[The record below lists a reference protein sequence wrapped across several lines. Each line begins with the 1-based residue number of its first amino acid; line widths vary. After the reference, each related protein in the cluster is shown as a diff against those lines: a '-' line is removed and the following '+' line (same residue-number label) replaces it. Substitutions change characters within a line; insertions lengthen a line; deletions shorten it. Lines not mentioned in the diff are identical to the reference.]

1 MDEIII
7 KLEEKVVD
15 TNVDKFANW
24 FKDNPEKIL
33 GDTLIKTSTIRG
45 KENAFT
51 YTTVISD
58 KEKLFALDIPDYM
71 QVSNDD
77 PLISTEKDKITE
89 TSANPTL
96 KRTIKKAD
104 EKSEKDNAQI
114 LRRFGKAFVP
124 SKNIWSY
131 DEVDET
137 YNGDRYDQD
146 GNLIEKAIT
155 ESQKQAYV
163 LYIKRF
169 TGKEIKG
176 GFKKYLIEDTK
187 ENRLKL
193 MKEGS
198 LAFDNTENE
207 EFRRFKPTFY
217 YASGNIREKIQSLKN
232 GKDFYVNNFGEDVY
246 ENQLRVL
253 NEKLEIVNE
262 KKLTL
267 TSKDPKKRIYI
278 KVDGGFAKQI
288 KVSPCIPIN
297 TKSYQREESTWIRL
311 NKDGNIEWKV
321 NKTAKG
327 YAPDKRSGRD
337 AEFGTYKLTL
347 RQAFIFWYKDFSR
360 WTASDYN
367 IIYPIGVNYDN
378 IMDWFVNG
386 KGQRTK
392 NIPDKYKELSLN
404 NTAIIKDEWY
414 AKLQQI
420 KDVGNKLFA
429 LFLEIGL
436 QEKDVINIVTTWNT
450 KYNSFLNYN
459 VNKVPILFQFVKN
472 VAGGTEQM
480 DIRTEKRRAI
490 GFNMLT
496 GSSCLAYGVGMG
508 KTFASIFTL
517 GQNLDLGLCKR
528 PLIIVPNSVY
538 PQFLQEIK
546 FLLPQY
552 KVNGLFNLK
561 GILSTLAE
569 NVQDNSI
576 TIISKSAIDSLGF
589 SNKETGDKLLKR
601 YFEIL
606 KQGDDDDDENK
617 TKKTE
622 KKKSSDFQKFKEFL
636 GVVQSNSTVFF
647 DKIGWDYLC
656 IDEAHNFKNLFA
668 SVKGKLKEDEGE
680 SGNEKIV
687 TTRQNSG
694 FKIKGSQSPTAVK
707 IFALAQYVQMQ
718 NRNGNC
724 LLLTATPFTNTP
736 LEIYSMLSLIRYDF
750 LKANGYGA
758 IQDFFEFFAEVGNV
772 SAVTTALKPVN
783 KTVVTGFKNV
793 VAMQGIIYALI
804 DKPTKEEEA
813 TKVERPNKIV
823 LPMWDKKV
831 ANQTIKVSE
840 SNQVT
845 TLLKMTS
852 TQTQLWERLTKYS
865 EGKLKYAELSAQEY
879 WNNSKCSSIEAM
891 LKSAK
896 KKAEEGET
904 PANYDAGGIQ
914 SVFTLTY
921 GRSIALSPYLYRFFP
936 VEKNPTPAEFV
947 QASPKIEYAIEC
959 IKTVKEHHEK
969 TKTPMSGQVIFM
981 TKGVS
986 CFNYI
991 TDYCVDY
998 LGLKEHEVGIIAS
1011 KNYIGKNTKGITK
1024 DNVQDAF
1031 LGRRLDVTD
1040 PLNPK
1045 YVDIPDED
1053 RVKVLVG
1060 STAIKEGVNLQFYST
1075 CLYVCEVDWNP
1086 TDMTQL
1092 EGRIWRQKNAFEN
1105 VRIVIPLLENSLDA
1119 FIYNKLK
1126 EKTGRINQ
1134 IWERD
1139 GSNEFE
1145 LDELNPEE
1153 MTRQVSRSPSQIA
1166 DIIKKQRNKEFS
1178 EQLTE
1183 YTVQYNSFRE
1193 VRRLSGEIID
1203 VYNDISKYSRKL
1215 YNHENTLQMIW
1226 NFLNTFRPSLIDK
1239 PLVKEKSSY
1248 DKLFSPTPTQ
1258 ESRSLKVNPNE
1269 LNYSFEDLTELM
1281 NVFRKDAIIEYPRG
1295 YMSGWKE
1302 ETEKAIPT
1310 FKVGEKVTFETRR
1323 GAKEGKIFEVFSY
1336 NYGNDPKNLE
1346 YDIQVGLDP
1355 DNISEGVKTIDNKIV
1370 SLDNPIKEVE
1380 NVDLGGTA
1388 FNIGSKKATETL
1400 MDIYNWFKSNNKK
1413 ENIEQTLDYYKRMS
1427 SPYLTAINFYS
1438 LERTIQSF
1446 QSFAKIKEFFY
1457 DNFLRVYDYDIK
1469 WTRWIKEINDY
1480 WNKNLIPLGIKNED
1494 ELTIKLKELKTKT
1507 SLFQTKLE
1515 EIDSDEFFEGL
1526 KIEAQLE
1533 IKKRAEDGDKP
1544 LSPIEGADLFAKPNP
1559 DYLGNGYLDIF
1570 TKKFLKKKEYKKQKS
1585 KIEEAKVVE
1594 EKPKELSL
1602 IDKKIKVFEMLVK
1615 TSKGAKKD
1623 LLEKKINVF
1632 KMFRK

>member
-1 MDEIII
+1 MDDKIIE
-7 KLEEKVVD
+7 LEEKVVD

-77 PLISTEKDKITE
+77 PLVSTEQEEVTDTKT
-89 TSANPTL
+89 TL
-96 KRTIKKAD
+96 KEKQKLKKVG
-104 EKSEKDNAQI
+104 EKSEKQNAEI
-114 LRRFGKAFVP
+114 IKRFGKPFTP
-124 SKNIWSY
+124 STNIWSY
-131 DEVDET
+131 DEVDKT
-137 YNGDRYDQD
+137 YNGDRFDKD

-155 ESQKQAYV
+155 EFEKQAYV
-163 LYIKRF
+163 LFLKRF

-176 GFKKYLIEDTK
+176 GFKKYIIEDTK

-193 MKEGS
+193 MKDGA
-198 LAFDNTENE
+198 LAFDNTESE
-207 EFRRFKPTFY
+207 EIRRFKPTFY
-217 YASGNIREKIQSLKN
+217 YASGNIREKIQALKN
-232 GKDFYVNNFGEDVY
+232 DKDFYVNNFGEDIY
-246 ENQLRVL
+246 ENQLSTL

-278 KVDGGFAKQI
+278 KVDGGFAKKI

-327 YAPDKRSGRD
+327 YAPDKRSGRG

-367 IIYPIGVNYDN
+367 IIYPIGISYQDV
-378 IMDWFVNG
+378 MDWFVNG
-386 KGQRTK
+386 KGQQKK
-392 NIPDKYKELSLN
+392 NIPDKYVETDLSGKIIAVK
-404 NTAIIKDEWY
+404 NTWY
-414 AKLQQI
+414 AKLQEI
-420 KDVGNKLFA
+420 KDIGNKIFA

-436 QEKDVINIVTTWNT
+436 QEKDIINIVTTWNT
-450 KYNSFLNYN
+450 KYNSFLNYD
-459 VNKVPILFQFVKN
+459 VNRVPVLFQFVKN
-472 VAGGTEQM
+472 VGGGTEQM

-561 GILSTLAE
+561 GILSTLAN

-606 KQGDDDDDENK
+606 KQGDEDDDEFK

-647 DKIGWDYLC
+647 DKIGWDYLV

-687 TTRQNSG
+687 KTRQASG

-707 IFALAQYVQMQ
+707 IFAIAQYIQMQ

-758 IQDFFEFFAEVGNV
+758 IQDFFEFFAEIGNV

-783 KTVVTGFKNV
+783 KTIVTGFKNV

-813 TKVERPNKIV
+813 SKVERPNKIV
-823 LPMWDKKV
+823 LPMWDKRV
-831 ANQTIKVSE
+831 ANQTISISQ

-852 TQTQLWERLTKYS
+852 TQNELWERLTTYS

-879 WNNSKCSSIEAM
+879 WNNSKCSSIQQM
-891 LKSAK
+891 IKSAL
-896 KKAEEGET
+896 KKAQEGET

-936 VEKNPTPAEFV
+936 VQKNPTPAEFV

-981 TKGVS
+981 TKGTN

-991 TDYCVDY
+991 TDYCVQY
-998 LGLKEHEVGIIAS
+998 LGFKQNEVGIIAS
-1011 KNYIGKNTKGITK
+1011 KNYIGKNGNKTK
-1024 DNVQDAF
+1024 DEVQDAF

-1045 YVDIPDED
+1045 YVDIPDEE

-1092 EGRIWRQKNAFEN
+1092 EGRIWRQKNAFAN

-1119 FIYNKLK
+1119 FIYNKLR

-1153 MTRQVSRSPSQIA
+1153 MTRQVSRSPRQIA
-1166 DIIKKQRNKEFS
+1166 DLIKKQKVKEFN

-1183 YTVQYNSFRE
+1183 YTIQYNSFRE
-1193 VRRLSGEIID
+1193 VRKLSGEVID
-1203 VYNDISKYSRKL
+1203 VYNKIYDYGS
-1215 YNHENTLQMIW
+1215 YNLNNPLQIVW

-1239 PLVKEKSSY
+1239 PLVKNKDSYEK
-1248 DKLFSPTPTQ
+1248 LLSPTETQ
-1258 ESRSLKVNPNE
+1258 QSRSLKVNPNE
-1269 LNYSFEDLTELM
+1269 LNYSYEDLTELM
-1281 NVFRKDAIIEYPRG
+1281 NQFRKDAIIEYPRG

-1302 ETEKAIPT
+1302 EKEKPIPT

-1336 NYGNDPKNLE
+1336 NYGNEPKNLE

-1355 DNISEGVKTIDNKIV
+1355 DNISEGVKTIENKIV

-1380 NVDLGGTA
+1380 NVDLGGTP
-1388 FNIGSKKATETL
+1388 FNIGSKKAIETIF
-1400 MDIYNWFKSNNKK
+1400 DIRLWFHQKSNNL
-1413 ENIEQTLDYYKRMS
+1413 EQTLDYYRRLS
-1427 SPYLTAINFYS
+1427 SPFYVALDS
-1438 LERTIQSF
+1438 WNYKQYIESF
-1446 QSFAKIKEFFY
+1446 LSFAKIKDFFY
-1457 DNFLRVYDYDIK
+1457 DEYLKPKGYDLK
-1469 WTRWIKEINDY
+1469 WTRWVKEINDY
-1480 WNKNLIPLGIKNED
+1480 WKNNLIPLGVKNED
-1494 ELTIKLKELKTKT
+1494 ELTIKLKELRTKT
-1507 SLFQTKLE
+1507 SSLETKLK
-1515 EIDSDEFFEGL
+1515 EIDSDEYFEEL
-1526 KIEAQLE
+1526 KKEALLE
-1533 IKKRAEDGDKP
+1533 IKKRAEEGDKP
-1544 LSPIEGADLFAKPNP
+1544 LSPIEGARMFATPNP

-1570 TKKFLKKKEYKKQKS
+1570 TKKYLKNKES

-1594 EKPKELSL
+1594 EKPKELSDKAKTINAKIRIYEMSKRKLKGEKLKTVEAKL
-1602 IDKKIKVFEMLVK
+1602 IIYKKFL
-1615 TSKGAKKD
+1615 KKA
-1623 LLEKKINVF
+1623 
-1632 KMFRK
+1632 